1 MPLPPH
7 VFKCQLG
14 MVSSDAVKFV
24 CCSGMEHMSGQ
35 QIPPWTGMH

>member
-14 MVSSDAVKFV
+14 HGFIW
-24 CCSGMEHMSGQ
+24 CCG
-35 QIPPWTGMH
+35 ICLL